1 MAAVVPRSSYDAG
14 KKLRFHKVYHTI
26 KLNTFNT
33 CCDFCVLLLLDP
45 ASEEEEE
52 NLCLSYSGPSDQN
65 NGGSS
70 TGAGLV
76 VDLTSA
82 GQIED
87 DDSDDDVEVQSVVP
101 GNRAAFQAGFNQA
114 PASMKR
120 PLSAMQAGDAAAK
133 QREHFIQQELYRR
146 QYAQQQQR
154 QQQQQQ
160 QQQQLQQHQQLYRLY
175 GQEFTFAVQSHKA
188 VECKWTGAL
197 SPSQVAI
204 GCVNAFIS
212 HYSSSNPK
220 QFW

>member
-1 MAAVVPRSSYDAG
+1 
-14 KKLRFHKVYHTI
+14 
-26 KLNTFNT
+26 
-33 CCDFCVLLLLDP
+33 
-45 ASEEEEE
+45 
-52 NLCLSYSGPSDQN
+52 
-65 NGGSS
+65 
-70 TGAGLV
+70 
-76 VDLTSA
+76 
-82 GQIED
+82 
-87 DDSDDDVEVQSVVP
+87 
-101 GNRAAFQAGFNQA
+101 
-114 PASMKR
+114 MKR

-160 QQQQLQQHQQLYRLY
+160 QQQLYRLY

>member
-1 MAAVVPRSSYDAG
+1 MPVRCCASNTAFTVV
-14 KKLRFHKVYHTI
+14 
-26 KLNTFNT
+26 LNN
-33 CCDFCVLLLLDP
+33 DFLLLLFICFTLEP

-52 NLCLSYSGPSDQN
+52 NLCLRYSGPSDQN
-65 NGGSS
+65 NAPSAR
-70 TGAGLV
+70 AGLV

-82 GQIED
+82 GQVED
-87 DDSDDDVEVQSVVP
+87 DDSDDEVEVQSVVP
-101 GNRAAFQAGFNQA
+101 GNRTASQAGHSRA
-114 PASMKR
+114 PSSMKR
-120 PLSAMQAGDAAAK
+120 PFSAMQADDVAAK
-133 QREHFIQQELYRR
+133 HREHFIQQELLRR
-146 QYAQQQQR
+146 QYAQQQHHQH
-154 QQQQQQ
+154 QQQ
-160 QQQQLQQHQQLYRLY
+160 QQLYRLY